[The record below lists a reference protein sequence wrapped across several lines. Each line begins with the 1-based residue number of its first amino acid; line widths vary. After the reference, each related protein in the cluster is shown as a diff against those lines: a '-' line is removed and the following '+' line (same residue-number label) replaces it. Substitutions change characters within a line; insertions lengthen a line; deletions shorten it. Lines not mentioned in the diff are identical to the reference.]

1 MQAKLKLFSFHKL
14 KIAISVFVF
23 KKKSVHLST
32 KNLYMKIE
40 ISKVAD
46 LIEDWIIEF
55 RKPQM
60 DGLPYFSDELGDI
73 KPGELHLVGGHAGN
87 GKSAFLITQALH
99 TANKNQEAVLYFGL
113 NLTKDNF
120 IKRLVS
126 QISQLSYYQIYPY
139 SNLGEHGKNLIEGTL
154 NELNSM
160 PLYFSDNKLLN
171 IMELKNTICEFV
183 KTSNIKLVII
193 DYLQLIPSI
202 NLNNPRDR
210 ETLTI
215 LKVLKEITTSLQ
227 ISILISSQM
236 NSNERTVPLLNDFD
250 HRTILEQFADK
261 ILLVYRPEYYAIQEF
276 DDGSNTDGKAQIIIA
291 HNRFGKTE
299 KVQVN
304 YCSKRLMF
312 Y

>member
-1 MQAKLKLFSFHKL
+1 
-14 KIAISVFVF
+14 
-23 KKKSVHLST
+23 LST
-32 KNLYMKIE
+32 KNLFMKTE

-46 LIEDWIIEF
+46 LMEDWMMDF

-60 DGLPYFSDELGDI
+60 DGLAYFSNELGAI
-73 KPGELHLVGGHAGN
+73 KPGELHLIGAHAGN
-87 GKSAFLITQALH
+87 GKTAFLITQALH

-126 QISQLSYYQIYPY
+126 QITQLSYNQIYPNN
-139 SNLGEHGKNLIEGTL
+139 NLGDYEKKVIEGTL
-154 NELNSM
+154 NELNCM
-160 PLYFSDNKLLN
+160 PLYFSDNRLLN

-183 KTSNIKLVII
+183 KTNNIKLVII
-193 DYLQLIPSI
+193 DYLQLIPSV
-202 NLNNPRDR
+202 NLNNSRDR

-215 LKVLKEITTSLQ
+215 LKIFKEITTSLHV
-227 ISILISSQM
+227 SILISSQM
-236 NSNERTVPLLNDFD
+236 NSNERTVPTLNDFD

-276 DDGSNTDGKAQIIIA
+276 EDGSITKGKADIMVIENKQ
-291 HNRFGKTE
+291 G
-299 KVQVN
+299 VPYSV
-304 YCSKRLMF
+304 RLNFDNKCLLF